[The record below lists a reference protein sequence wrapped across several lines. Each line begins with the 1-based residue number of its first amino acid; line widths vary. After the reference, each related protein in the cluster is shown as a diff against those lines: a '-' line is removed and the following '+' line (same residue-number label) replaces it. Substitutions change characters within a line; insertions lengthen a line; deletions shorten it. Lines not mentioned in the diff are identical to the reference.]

1 MTRARTVLQKAR
13 IKLPQSEEVWLH
25 SIRLEL
31 QSGNEKIAQHLLS
44 RALQACPESG
54 KLWPQAIDM
63 EPQQTRMSKSTD
75 AVKKVKDSPYVF
87 TAIGKN
93 FWAEHKPLKARK
105 FLERALEFDKDLA
118 DSWLYLIAF
127 ESEYDQSAVPKL
139 KEDFAT
145 TEPKHGEL
153 WQSYAKKVENWR
165 KSHLEILG
173 QIHIPRP
180 KLFK

>member
-1 MTRARTVLQKAR
+1 
-13 IKLPQSEEVWLH
+13 
-25 SIRLEL
+25 
-31 QSGNEKIAQHLLS
+31 
-44 RALQACPESG
+44 
-54 KLWPQAIDM
+54 M

-127 ESEYDQSAVPKL
+127 ESEYDQSALPKL
-139 KEDFAT
+139 KEDFAA

-153 WQSYAKKVENWR
+153 WQSYAKKVENWQ

-173 QIHIPRP
+173 QIHIQRP